1 VSLCR
6 DGAEALS
13 RARDWRPHLIVMDVM
28 MPGLDGLGALRQ
40 LKQEE
45 ATRDIPVIVLS
56 AKGEAL
62 TPVAALEA
70 GAAVF
75 LTKPFSPTQ
84 LLAEARRLLA
94 SPADP

>member
-1 VSLCR
+1 
-6 DGAEALS
+6 
-13 RARDWRPHLIVMDVM
+13 M

-40 LKQEE
+40 LKQAES
-45 ATRDIPVIVLS
+45 TRRIPVIVLS

-62 TPVAALEA
+62 TPVEALEA

-94 SPADP
+94 PAS